1 MKNENPVKN
10 DLILISQN
18 SSNDFLLLF
27 SDIKEQSKLLHS
39 FSAFINEYFDL
50 INNFNNKLKE
60 ITNNHLN
67 ENIFKSSMENLPI
80 FRLGKAIKDIVQTQL
95 NKLTTIIENQN
106 IFKGI
111 DKDFSELVKLIKEYK
126 TISGDTSKGHDSK
139 SVIQPVVLSLIETYN
154 DIEYKIIN
162 DYIIKKYNKRI
173 VGEKKDIDLEEKLLV
188 INYLEKTFLEF
199 GESSKNLF
207 FKEFQEIQR
216 KTLNSF
222 NIIKEHMKILA
233 EIILKQNY
241 INYYEIQ
248 NEIDFIGKNSKI
260 KNEDITRNYNSTT
273 PTENNNMFKHRINIL
288 NNPNIKVID
297 IEKEKH
303 KNELANNS
311 KEMNVET
318 QEKKRKSQKL
328 SLKNN
333 TIEKNK
339 EKEQKP
345 EQNLEE
351 MLTLKDEDIYNIVE
365 QLYSFNMKMLD
376 YSEYI
381 LDIEKKKI
389 EVVKLSKKLLSF
401 NDKKQT
407 LEEITDSEV
416 DCLIELLKNNEGN
429 IHKFFILLNNFR
441 TTGRYEIKERTYNIL
456 IKIFNMTQDFLLE
469 KRNLFLGNLIIILSQ
484 TFFIMKNEKKNYI
497 VNDIRNHKIF
507 KEKEFWKNQ
516 LKCKI
521 EELLEKS
528 KKDIQRMNLN
538 LSEKEIQRRK
548 DEAILSQFVPFSTNM
563 KEFGLNSDII
573 LNIANEIFEAYNT
586 GCETRTLIISLV
598 KN

>member
-27 SDIKEQSKLLHS
+27 SDIKEQTKLLHT
-39 FSAFINEYFDL
+39 FSAFFNEYFDL

-106 IFKGI
+106 IFKVI

-154 DIEYKIIN
+154 DIENKITN

-173 VGEKKDIDLEEKLLV
+173 VGEKKDIDLEEKLLA

-248 NEIDFIGKNSKI
+248 NEIDFIGKNSQI

-273 PTENNNMFKHRINIL
+273 PKENNNMFKHRINIL

-311 KEMNVET
+311 KETNVET
-318 QEKKRKSQKL
+318 HEKKKGPRASKS
-328 SLKNN
+328 NI
-333 TIEKNK
+333 IEKNK

-351 MLTLKDEDIYNIVE
+351 LLTLKDEDIYNIVE

-376 YSEYI
+376 NSEYI

-389 EVVKLSKKLLSF
+389 EVVKLSKKLLSI
-401 NDKKQT
+401 NDNNKQS

-416 DCLIELLKNNEGN
+416 DCLIDLLKNNEGN
-429 IHKFFILLNNFR
+429 IHKFFIQLNNYR
-441 TTGRYEIKERTYNIL
+441 TTGRYEMKERIYNIL

-469 KRNLFLGNLIIILSQ
+469 KRNLFLGNIIIILSQ
-484 TFFIMKNEKKNYI
+484 TFFRMKNEQRNYI
-497 VNDIRNHKIF
+497 VNDIKGHELF
-507 KEKEFWKNQ
+507 KKEEFWKSQ
-516 LKCKI
+516 LNCKI

-528 KKDIQRMNLN
+528 KKDIQRMNLD
-538 LSEKEIQRRK
+538 LSEREIQRRK
-548 DEAILSQFVPFSTNM
+548 DETILSQFVPFSTNM

-573 LNIANEIFEAYNT
+573 LNIANEIFETYNT
-586 GCETRTLIISLV
+586 GCETKTLIISLI

>member
-1 MKNENPVKN
+1 MKNEYPVKN

-27 SDIKEQSKLLHS
+27 SDIKEQTKLLHT
-39 FSAFINEYFDL
+39 FSAFFNEYFDL
-50 INNFNNKLKE
+50 INKFNNKLKE
-60 ITNNHLN
+60 IINNHLN

-80 FRLGKAIKDIVQTQL
+80 FRLGKAIKDIVQSQQ
-95 NKLTTIIENQN
+95 NKLATIIENQN
-106 IFKGI
+106 IFKSI
-111 DKDFSELVKLIKEYK
+111 DKDFSELVKILKEYK
-126 TISGDTSKGHDSK
+126 TISGDSSKGHDSR
-139 SVIQPVVLSLIETYN
+139 SLIQPVVVSLIETYN
-154 DIEYKIIN
+154 DIEFKITN
-162 DYIIKKYNKRI
+162 DYIIKKYNKRLLE
-173 VGEKKDIDLEEKLLV
+173 EKKDIDLEEKLLA

-222 NIIKEHMKILA
+222 NVIKEHMKNLA
-233 EIILKQNY
+233 EIILNQNY
-241 INYYEIQ
+241 INYYEIL
-248 NEIDFIGKNSKI
+248 NEIDFIGKNSQI
-260 KNEDITRNYNSTT
+260 KNEDITRNYNPNT
-273 PTENNNMFKHRINIL
+273 PSENNNMFKHRIHIL
-288 NNPNIKVID
+288 NSPNIKVID

-318 QEKKRKSQKL
+318 HEKKKKGPRSSKS
-328 SLKNN
+328 NI
-333 TIEKNK
+333 IEKNK

-345 EQNLEE
+345 GQNLEE
-351 MLTLKDEDIYNIVE
+351 LLTLKDEDIYNIVE
-365 QLYSFNMKMLD
+365 KLYSFNMKMLD
-376 YSEYI
+376 NSEYI

-389 EVVKLSKKLLSF
+389 EVVKLSKKLLSI
-401 NDKKQT
+401 NDNNKQA

-416 DCLIELLKNNEGN
+416 DCLIDLLKNNEGN
-429 IHKFFILLNNFR
+429 IHKFFIQLNNYR
-441 TTGRYEIKERTYNIL
+441 TTGRYEMKERIYNIL

-469 KRNLFLGNLIIILSQ
+469 KRNLFLGNIIIILSQ
-484 TFFIMKNEKKNYI
+484 TFFRMKNEQRNYI
-497 VNDIRNHKIF
+497 VNDIKGHELF
-507 KEKEFWKNQ
+507 KKEEFWKSQ
-516 LKCKI
+516 LNCKI

-528 KKDIQRMNLN
+528 KKDIQRMNLD

-573 LNIANEIFEAYNT
+573 LNIANEIFETYNT
-586 GCETRTLIISLV
+586 GCETKTLIISLI